1 MDPDVE
7 ESENFNSDSL
17 QAKSDYHNII
27 KYYFEENFMLC
38 SQYEQGLLID
48 IQGHENDNNTFEIG
62 YLVEPQQANYNYY
75 NSSIRQMASVSN
87 FVFDDLIHGFYSL
100 GKSLIFAQLFFSL
113 FYFSSNYSQGGIL
126 EYQYNINSMPSPKH
140 KSSTGAGYSS
150 GGYIIRSHGSVNC
163 PSHRVNAI
171 QIRVPPAAL
180 ETISWQITAKI
191 IASAVYDFYKIHGY
205 DKAINELTNRCV

>member
-48 IQGHENDNNTFEIG
+48 IQGHENDDNKFEIG
-62 YLVEPQQANYNYY
+62 YLLEPQQTNYNYY

-100 GKSLIFAQLFFSL
+100 GKRLVFAKLFFLYFTSVLIIFKVESWNISTILTQYPRLSIRAQLVL
-113 FYFSSNYSQGGIL
+113 DIVLG
-126 EYQYNINSMPSPKH
+126 
-140 KSSTGAGYSS
+140 
-150 GGYIIRSHGSVNC
+150 V
-163 PSHRVNAI
+163 
-171 QIRVPPAAL
+171 
-180 ETISWQITAKI
+180 IS
-191 IASAVYDFYKIHGY
+191 YD
-205 DKAINELTNRCV
+205 LMVQ